1 MTGTFTREEDLR
13 NDLDNLHFIVKHK
26 ISLLEKLEAHGMT
39 HTPEFKKI
47 ETDVNILKKNIKR
60 VEEELE
66 RIEAE
71 WIDKKMEELDAQDIL
86 EFW

>member
-1 MTGTFTREEDLR
+1 MTSTFTREDDLR
-13 NDLDNLHFIVKHK
+13 NDLDNLHFIVRHK
-26 ISLLEKLEAHGMT
+26 ISLLAKLEAHGMT

-60 VEEELE
+60 VEEEIE